1 MSGNMNMEVVE
12 NASIF
17 PSFIT
22 DSLGKIVDMDNM
34 FSMNN
39 IILFVSIAITLVI
52 VGIKMKLIPTDSL
65 EKIPIVRNFLPA
77 KKQVEFEPNQDDDDE
92 DDDEEDD
99 EVAAAADAK

>member
-1 MSGNMNMEVVE
+1 MNMEVVE

-17 PSFIT
+17 PLFIT

-52 VGIKMKLIPTDSL
+52 IGIKMKLIPTDGL
-65 EKIPIVRNFLPA
+65 ENIPIVRNFLPA
-77 KKQVEFEPNQDDDDE
+77 KKQVDFEPNEEDDNDDDDDDDE
-92 DDDEEDD
+92 EEDL
-99 EVAAAADAK
+99 VADANAN

>member
-34 FSMNN
+34 FSTNN
-39 IILFVSIAITLVI
+39 IILFVSIVITLVI
-52 VGIKMKLIPTDSL
+52 MGIKMKLIPTDGL
-65 EKIPIVRNFLPA
+65 EKIPFIKNFLPA
-77 KKQVEFEPNQDDDDE
+77 KKQVDFEPNEEDDDDDDDD
-92 DDDEEDD
+92 DDDEEDPN
-99 EVAAAADAK
+99 KSL

>member
-1 MSGNMNMEVVE
+1 MNMEVVE
-12 NASIF
+12 NASCF

-52 VGIKMKLIPTDSL
+52 VGIKMKLIPTDGL
-65 EKIPIVRNFLPA
+65 EKIPIVRNFLPV
-77 KKQVEFEPNQDDDDE
+77 KKQVEFEPSQEDDDEDEEDDE
-92 DDDEEDD
+92 DDD
-99 EVAAAADAK
+99 VAADADADAK